1 MSDLRVVGFDIFPFR
16 NPMTSPFRISLGT
29 MSEYGGVLVRIRLSN
44 GTEGWGEAA
53 PFLSITGE
61 TWRTALA
68 ILELLKPHVVG
79 RDLSEYGVVLDEV
92 ERMIPGNTS
101 AKAALDIAVH
111 DALARHAHLPLNAL
125 LGKAASQLETTQ
137 TVGLEEVEETVK
149 QTRSLREQDATRI
162 KIKIGG
168 KPETDV
174 KRIGAVREALG
185 NDFSITVDANQG
197 YTVRQAIQALRRL
210 ERYEIDFCEQ
220 PVHYRD
226 LEGLA
231 EVRRNSAIPIMA
243 DESVHSPQ
251 DVLEVV
257 RRNAADMVNIKLMK
271 SAGIRG
277 ASRIA
282 AIAEA
287 AGLPCMV
294 GCMVE
299 TKVAVAA
306 GCHFATSHG
315 IVKYADLD
323 GFTSLKVDP
332 VRGGVELRGSKER
345 LADGTGLALTIDELL
360 LRTILA

>member
-1 MSDLRVVGFDIFPFR
+1 M
-16 NPMTSPFRISLGT
+16 
-29 MSEYGGVLVRIRLSN
+29 
-44 GTEGWGEAA
+44 
-53 PFLSITGE
+53 
-61 TWRTALA
+61 
-68 ILELLKPHVVG
+68 LELLKPHVIG
-79 RDLSEYGVVLDEV
+79 RELSQYGSILDEV

-101 AKAALDIAVH
+101 AKAALDIAMH
-111 DALARHAHLPLNAL
+111 DALARHAKLPLNAL
-125 LGKAASQLETTQ
+125 LGRTVSQLETTQ

-149 QTRSLREQDATRI
+149 QTAALRKQDATRI

-174 KRIGAVREALG
+174 KRIRAVRDALG
-185 NDFSITVDANQG
+185 NNFSITVDANQG
-197 YTVRQAIQALRRL
+197 YTVRQAIETLRKL

-226 LEGLA
+226 IEGLA
-231 EVRRNSAIPIMA
+231 EVHRNSAIPIMA

-251 DVLEVV
+251 DALEVV
-257 RRNAADMVNIKLMK
+257 RQNAADMVNIKLMK

-277 ASRIA
+277 ASKIA

-294 GCMVE
+294 GCMIE
-299 TKVAVAA
+299 TKVAITA
-306 GCHFATSHG
+306 GCHFATSHS

-332 VRGGVELRGSKER
+332 VKGGVELKGSNEK
-345 LADGTGLALTIDELL
+345 LLDGAGLALMVDEHLLQTIQ
-360 LRTILA
+360 A